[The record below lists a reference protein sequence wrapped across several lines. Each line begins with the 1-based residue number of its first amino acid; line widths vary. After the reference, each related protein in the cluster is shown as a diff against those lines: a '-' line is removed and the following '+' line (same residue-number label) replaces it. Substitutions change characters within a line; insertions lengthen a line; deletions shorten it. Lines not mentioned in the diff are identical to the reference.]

1 MITLGV
7 LFGGKSGEHEV
18 SLLSAYNVIN
28 ALDKN
33 KYNIVLIGITREGE
47 WSIYSGDIEKIPD
60 GTWEYDDN
68 NYRNF
73 SLFTDETIRGIDI
86 MFPVLH
92 GTFGEDGT
100 IQGLFEMIGK
110 PYVGCGVLASSVAM
124 DKISTKTILE
134 MNGIKTSPWISAL
147 KNEIENNIN
156 DVITRIES
164 VFKYPIF
171 VKPSNM
177 GSSVGIS
184 KSYNREELVT
194 ALLEASRYDN
204 RILIEKAISGI
215 EIEVAVLG
223 NYELTVSYPGQ
234 IVSCNDF
241 YDYDAK
247 YLTGDA
253 SKIIIPAP
261 LDNSVIENVRQIA
274 AVAFRAIDGS
284 GLSRIDF
291 FIENDTNTVILNEI
305 NTLPGFTNISM
316 YPKLMEYIGI
326 SYSDLLDRLID
337 LGFER
342 YKLRKG
348 LKFKK

>member
-1 MITLGV
+1 M
-7 LFGGKSGEHEV
+7 
-18 SLLSAYNVIN
+18 
-28 ALDKN
+28 
-33 KYNIVLIGITREGE
+33 
-47 WSIYSGDIEKIPD
+47 
-60 GTWEYDDN
+60 
-68 NYRNF
+68 
-73 SLFTDETIRGIDI
+73 
-86 MFPVLH
+86 
-92 GTFGEDGT
+92 
-100 IQGLFEMIGK
+100 
-110 PYVGCGVLASSVAM
+110 
-124 DKISTKTILE
+124 
-134 MNGIKTSPWISAL
+134 
-147 KNEIENNIN
+147 
-156 DVITRIES
+156 
-164 VFKYPIF
+164 
-171 VKPSNM
+171 
-177 GSSVGIS
+177 
-184 KSYNREELVT
+184 
-194 ALLEASRYDN
+194 
-204 RILIEKAISGI
+204 
-215 EIEVAVLG
+215 G